1 MSVPNIIQL
10 TKLQKYA
17 NNDIFVNFVF
27 LIKSVNSVL
36 YLNEGG
42 YEEPSLAPIDDIYNK
57 NACYLAALKNLGISQ
72 NNTEQITEFDTTPC
86 PPDTFYSN
94 WAQYIG
100 STRFDRN
107 PKITIEP

>member
-1 MSVPNIIQL
+1 MSVPENITLTRIQW
-10 TKLQKYA
+10 YE

-57 NACYLAALKNLGISQ
+57 NACYLAALNNLGFIK
-72 NNTEQITEFDTTPC
+72 TIVDITEFETTPC

-94 WAQYIG
+94 WAQYLG